1 MKKKNLYEAVALA
14 CIAGLG
20 FVAWV
25 VIRVY
30 DGDTLWATR
39 MEERIKVRLQG
50 IDAPESDQKRG
61 KEARDFLAGMV
72 LGKEVELEGAGK
84 DRYGRMVAKVKCEG
98 KDVNMEM
105 VKAGM
110 AWRYA
115 EYDKEGVYEAAEGEA
130 RRERR
135 GVWQD
140 ADPVKPGEWRGRV
153 GRGARGRSG
162 LAAAAGEESWK
173 PSFCGV
179 FPIGE

>member
-1 MKKKNLYEAVALA
+1 MNWLLAVLALW
-14 CIAGLG
+14 I
-20 FVAWV
+20 VTKV
-25 VIRVY
+25 H
-30 DGDTLWATR
+30 DGDTLWAVQGK
-39 MEERIKVRLQG
+39 ERVKVRLAG

-84 DRYGRMVAKVKCEG
+84 DRYGRMVAKVRCEG

-110 AWRYA
+110 AWRYE
-115 EYDKEGVYEAAEGEA
+115 EYDKEGAYEAAEGEA

-140 ADPVKPGEWRGRV
+140 ADPVKPGEWRRQK
-153 GRGARGRSG
+153 RKR
-162 LAAAAGEESWK
+162 
-173 PSFCGV
+173 
-179 FPIGE
+179 